1 MRGEFSSIWKIF
13 PVLTLVFILALA
25 PAFSE
30 DPLLSP
36 IDGGAPSGDSGF
48 PGGTPESCTTTGLC
62 LDFTSGGDY
71 GFFGVLQNF
80 WDEGIAP
87 LFGQITQSARE
98 WDNLPA
104 KPPENFGPRVVES
117 YGISENEL
125 EKACGSNYDRPL
137 IDVSKE
143 LSYVFLGIGIVL
155 MILGRFAFKKA
166 SWVKVVAAI
175 FFVIFTLSTN
185 IAAWILFGW
194 ILFLIILFETLAAPP
209 EDLQEEFLEPDNWKA
224 TIAKEVIQSTIGDTE
239 YSRILDVAAT
249 ADSDY
254 DKLSFVQKATHLADQ
269 FLDKSTGIPGVDDRL
284 MGGVSGG
291 AGDGS
296 NKSEDASERLRT
308 KKGALAG
315 REAIKSTIYDVF
327 RAFSVIELGYVWIF
341 LLVVAFATSMNIFG
355 ISSYYE
361 YLPVREPTNCVNIW
375 ASIIPAT
382 FWAFWMWQIVA
393 FTVEKS
399 VFLLAVFLPR
409 PVVIWILLPF
419 NGGPIPV
426 LNSLIQ
432 LAFQFL
438 GTLYIV
444 SLAKPLGGSEAYFI
458 KQVVDPATN
467 ATTTGLGSTPFPAN
481 PMNLFWMA
489 VVAAL
494 FYLLL
499 IITSIGIRV
508 LFLYI
513 TLPVTVLPKFILGM
527 IKSTSAYG
535 KISQKVSKGKEKF
548 EEVTDKIGGSV
559 DSAKASWTTR
569 MKSVNPWEGK
579 KMTPNQQQKWG
590 AMNKKLD
597 TQVDPSQTKSSI
609 GGFFRS
615 LGSKF
620 GGNK

>member
-1 MRGEFSSIWKIF
+1 MKGVFSAIWKIF
-13 PVLTLVFILALA
+13 PVLTLVFILALSLA

-36 IDGGAPSGDSGF
+36 IDGGAPSGDSGL

-62 LDFTSGGDY
+62 LDFSSGGDY
-71 GFFGVLQNF
+71 GFFGVLQKF

-98 WDNLPA
+98 WNNLPA

-125 EKACGSNYDRPL
+125 EKACGPNYDRPL

-209 EDLQEEFLEPDNWKA
+209 EDLQKEFLEPGNWKA
-224 TIAKEVIQSTIGDTE
+224 TVAKEVIQSTIGDTE

-269 FLDKSTGIPGVDDRL
+269 FLDNATGIPGVDDRL

-291 AGDGS
+291 AGDDS
-296 NKSEDASERLRT
+296 NKSKDASERLRA

-355 ISSYYE
+355 IASYYE
-361 YLPVREPTNCVNIW
+361 YLPVREPTSCVNIW

-444 SLAKPLGGSEAYFI
+444 SLAKPLSGTA
-458 KQVVDPATN
+458 V
-467 ATTTGLGSTPFPAN
+467 PAN
-481 PMNLFWMA
+481 PMDLFMNA

-499 IITSIGIRV
+499 IVTSIGIRV
-508 LFLYI
+508 LFLYL
-513 TLPVTVLPKFILGM
+513 TLPVTILPKFILGM
-527 IKSTSAYG
+527 IKSVSG
-535 KISQKVSKGKEKF
+535 KKIDAKVPETNSPEKATQPHLPGMDENTGSNKPKQLDMFDQFDKQKETVSKQSSQGAESTPKSKTSTGNWASSF
-548 EEVTDKIGGSV
+548 GS
-559 DSAKASWTTR
+559 W
-569 MKSVNPWEGK
+569 
-579 KMTPNQQQKWG
+579 
-590 AMNKKLD
+590 L
-597 TQVDPSQTKSSI
+597 
-609 GGFFRS
+609 
-615 LGSKF
+615 

>member
-1 MRGEFSSIWKIF
+1 
-13 PVLTLVFILALA
+13 
-25 PAFSE
+25 
-30 DPLLSP
+30 
-36 IDGGAPSGDSGF
+36 
-48 PGGTPESCTTTGLC
+48 
-62 LDFTSGGDY
+62 
-71 GFFGVLQNF
+71 
-80 WDEGIAP
+80 
-87 LFGQITQSARE
+87 
-98 WDNLPA
+98 
-104 KPPENFGPRVVES
+104 
-117 YGISENEL
+117 
-125 EKACGSNYDRPL
+125 
-137 IDVSKE
+137 
-143 LSYVFLGIGIVL
+143 
-155 MILGRFAFKKA
+155 
-166 SWVKVVAAI
+166 
-175 FFVIFTLSTN
+175 
-185 IAAWILFGW
+185 
-194 ILFLIILFETLAAPP
+194 
-209 EDLQEEFLEPDNWKA
+209 
-224 TIAKEVIQSTIGDTE
+224 
-239 YSRILDVAAT
+239 
-249 ADSDY
+249 
-254 DKLSFVQKATHLADQ
+254 
-269 FLDKSTGIPGVDDRL
+269 

-291 AGDGS
+291 AGDGA
-296 NKSEDASERLRT
+296 NKSEYASERLRA

-341 LLVVAFATSMNIFG
+341 LLVVAFVTSMNIFG
-355 ISSYYE
+355 IASYYE
-361 YLPVREPTNCVNIW
+361 YLPVREPASCVNIW

-426 LNSLIQ
+426 LNSLIK

-444 SLAKPLGGSEAYFI
+444 SLAKPLAGSEAYFI

-467 ATTTGLGSTPFPAN
+467 ATTTGLGSTAFPAN

-494 FYLLL
+494 FYVLL
-499 IITSIGIRV
+499 IVTSIGIRV

-527 IKSTSAYG
+527 IKSAYG
-535 KISQKVSKGKEKF
+535 KKPLGRKENDSEGKDKF
-548 EEVTDKIGGSV
+548 EEVTDKIEGSV
-559 DSAKASWTTR
+559 DEAKASGTTG
-569 MKSVNPWEGK
+569 MKSVNQGQVK
-579 KMTPNQQQKWG
+579 DMRG
-590 AMNKKLD
+590 AMNEKMNAK
-597 TQVDPSQTKSSI
+597 VDPSQTKSSPKQKEKSS